1 MLSVPKFLPEY
12 PSINDDDF
20 NSKNYRK
27 NEFYSLKLTEEEEEP
42 LKGDLY
48 NHQKIIQRFLSSHTL
63 NDCLLLVWEMGVGKT
78 CGALAVIENLRN
90 VSNTSFKGA
99 LIITRGPGIERN
111 FINDLLYKCSPQ
123 KYRDALASS
132 LDIKDTEKL
141 LINNDIKKFYS
152 FQTYHFFDNLAKMGA
167 NEYKRTVEEYSQY
180 VIVIDEIHNIRL
192 NKKAQKYKQAHRFLH
207 DVKNCKKIIMSGTP
221 MKDDPDEIAS
231 ILNLLLPLEK
241 QLPLEDEFKDKFL
254 TLRDGI
260 YFIKNNEMK
269 VELKSYMKGIVSY
282 LKTMPSLVHKTFEGE
297 TLGNLKFLKV
307 VPVNMSDFQNNAYV
321 KAYALDKE
329 GKKEEDKQR
338 TYESFF
344 KNSTQA
350 TLFVYPD
357 GSFGNDG
364 FKKYLASDRKLN
376 LFTGLSKVNSN
387 DTLINN
393 IRTCSAIYGS
403 IFELLVKP
411 FFQNR
416 SHFIYDSLVEGSGCI
431 VLSKL
436 FNMMGYTR
444 ITGKEVGDLPPK
456 LRYALLTG
464 KTTDRKLTQNILE
477 VFNSPANMNGKLIH
491 VLIGSDIIMEGFN
504 FKNVQDISIT
514 TPYWN
519 YSETAQAF
527 SRGLRLNSH
536 NDLIKAGQVP
546 DVRIY
551 QYVAMP
557 KEIISID
564 LYLYE
569 LSETKDISTKQIER
583 VVKESAFDCGL
594 FYDRNKR
601 PSELDGSRE
610 CDYQSCEYQCEGIP
624 SSTATLSPFEIDY
637 STFDLFYLDDIL
649 TDIIL
654 KIKKEFGFTFSL
666 SVRELVT
673 RFEKNY
679 NHNPFQTFS
688 ALNKII
694 LENIPIKN
702 PNGFI
707 GYLRE
712 QKDILFLVDSFAIG
726 SDYVSSLYAKYPV
739 ILHGESFDE
748 VMDDIYVPIM
758 IKKLSTSMT
767 QGEFNMIM
775 KLLPL
780 KVQEL
785 FDMLL
790 QQADQAET
798 NDATIARTR
807 QFTKSYFSKV
817 VEKKLE
823 VESIPF
829 ETDEEVAKIPFPL
842 YGLIDDNN
850 NFLIKRKI
858 PEDVVIVKGSK
869 KPRGLACTSYKVP
882 ELIKYMVEFQVPMTN
897 DGIVQCDKKEI
908 DLKTISEAE
917 LDDKIQKNKIMNEIV
932 VKYDFKTFDDKR
944 RVFFFYNF
952 KNAKDR
958 CLIFKDWFKANKA
971 LLRVLPK

>member
-12 PSINDDDF
+12 PSINDDNF
-20 NSKNYRK
+20 NEKNFRK
-27 NEFYSLKLTEEEEEP
+27 NEFYSLKLTEEEEDP
-42 LKGDLY
+42 PKGDLY

-90 VSNTSFKGA
+90 TFKGA
-99 LIITRGPGIERN
+99 LIITKGPGIERN
-111 FINDLLYKCSPQ
+111 FINDLLYKCAPQ
-123 KYRDALASS
+123 KYRDALATST
-132 LDIKDTEKL
+132 DIKDTEKS

-152 FQTYHFFDNLAKMGA
+152 FETYHFFDNLAKMGPV
-167 NEYKRTVEEYSQY
+167 EYQRTVEEYSQY
-180 VIVIDEIHNIRL
+180 AIVIDEIHNIRL

-221 MKDDPDEIAS
+221 MKDDPDEIAA
-231 ILNLLLPLEK
+231 ILNLLLPLDN
-241 QLPLEDEFKDKFL
+241 QLPLEDEFKEKFL
-254 TLRDGI
+254 VLRDGI
-260 YFIKNNEMK
+260 YFIKNDEVK
-269 VELKSYMKGIVSY
+269 TELKSYMKGIVSY
-282 LKTMPSLVHKTFEGE
+282 LKTMPSLVQKRFEGE
-297 TLGNLKFLKV
+297 TIGTLKFLKV
-307 VPVNMSDFQNNAYV
+307 VPAKMSDFQNKAYA
-321 KAYALDKE
+321 KAYALDS
-329 GKKEEDKQR
+329 KKDEPSEQGR

-344 KNSTQA
+344 KNSKQA

-357 GSFGNDG
+357 GSFGSEG
-364 FKKYLASDRKLN
+364 FKKYLGDERKLN
-376 LFTGLSKVNSN
+376 LFTSLSKMGGSN
-387 DTLINN
+387 NLLEN
-393 IRTCSAIYGS
+393 IRTCSCIYGS
-403 IFELLVKP
+403 ILEMITQP
-411 FFQNR
+411 FYKSR
-416 SHFIYDSLVEGSGCI
+416 VHFIYNNLVDGSGCI

-436 FNMMGYTR
+436 FNLMGYSR
-444 ITGKEVGDLPPK
+444 ITGKEVGVLPPK
-456 LRYALLTG
+456 RRYALLTG
-464 KTTDRKLTQNILE
+464 KTTDPKLTQKILKI
-477 VFNSPANMNGKLIH
+477 FNSPENMNGNLIH
-491 VLIGSDIIMEGFN
+491 CIIGSDVVMEGFN
-504 FKNVQDISIT
+504 FKNIQDISIT

-536 NDLIKAGQVP
+536 NDLIQAGQVP

-551 QYVAMP
+551 QYVAIP
-557 KEIISID
+557 KVDPSID
-564 LYLYE
+564 LHLYE

-583 VVKESAFDCGL
+583 LVKESAFDCGL
-594 FYDRNKR
+594 FYNRNKR
-601 PSELDGSRE
+601 PPELDGSRE
-610 CDYQSCEYQCEGIP
+610 CDYQSCRYQCDGIIL
-624 SSTATLSPFEIDY
+624 SNNLSPFEIDY
-637 STFDLFYLDDIL
+637 STFDLFYLEDIQP
-649 TDIIL
+649 DIIL

-673 RFEKNY
+673 RFEENY

-712 QKDILFLVDSFAIG
+712 QKDVLFLVDSFAIG

-739 ILHGESFDE
+739 ILHGESFNE
-748 VMDDIYVPIM
+748 VMNDIYVPVM
-758 IKKLSTSMT
+758 IRKLSLCVT
-767 QGEFNMIM
+767 QSEFNMIM

-780 KVQEL
+780 NVQEL
-785 FDMLL
+785 FNTLL
-790 QQADQAET
+790 QKEEEENKFPVD
-798 NDATIARTR
+798 NATIARTR

-823 VESIPF
+823 VEGIPF

-842 YGLIDDNN
+842 YGLIDENN

-858 PEDVVIVKGSK
+858 PDDIVITKGSK
-869 KPRGLACTSYKVP
+869 KPRGLACTSYKIP
-882 ELIKYMVEFQVPMTN
+882 ELIKYMVEFRVPMTN
-897 DGIVQCDKKEI
+897 DGILPYEKKEI

-917 LDDKIQKNKIMNEIV
+917 LNDKIQKNKSINEIV
-932 VKYDFKTFDDKR
+932 KKNNFESFEDKK

-958 CLIFKDWFKANKA
+958 CLVFKDWFKANNA